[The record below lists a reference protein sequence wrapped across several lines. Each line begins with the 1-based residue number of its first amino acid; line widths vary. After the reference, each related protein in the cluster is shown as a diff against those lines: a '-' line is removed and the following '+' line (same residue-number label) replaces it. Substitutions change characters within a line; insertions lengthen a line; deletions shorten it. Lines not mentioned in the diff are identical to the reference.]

1 MAKRLLLL
9 ALCGALLLPASAHA
23 ASALR
28 GRSVRT
34 QAALDAQQWHSSKAV
49 QVLTSLCSR
58 PSKLRGCV
66 PMADRMRAA
75 LEDAL
80 AAPITWVDHRRVRGP
95 DFLVFAPV
103 VFDGADATAEV
114 AYGEPGA
121 SGCVGGYAT
130 KYRRQRGVWTW
141 YTQLGWAACPA
152 RA

>member
-9 ALCGALLLPASAHA
+9 ALCGVLLLPATAHA
-23 ASALR
+23 ATALR

-34 QAALDAQQWHSSKAV
+34 QAGLDAQQWHSTKGV
-49 QVLTSLCSR
+49 QVLTSLCMR

-66 PMADRMRAA
+66 PMNDRMRAA
-75 LEDAL
+75 LEGAL
-80 AAPITWVDHRRVRGP
+80 EAPITWVDHRRVRGP

-103 VFDGADATAEV
+103 VFDRGDATAEV
-114 AYGEPGA
+114 AYWEPGA
-121 SGCVGGYAT
+121 SGCVGGYTT
-130 KYRRQRGVWTW
+130 KYRRQQGAWTW